1 MKVAHSAGSAFNA
14 RRVIRWGAQAA
25 IVVFLGWLI
34 LRNIDPDRLLDA
46 LRRANWLLLTLAI
59 VPLVVERIIRPLRL
73 AILLPVPI
81 RLVDAIAAQSVSQL
95 VNLVLPLRS
104 GELSLVV
111 LLGAFAPISRSG
123 AFSIVVIDRLL
134 DIVCVLLIFAVS
146 IFIVPD
152 LPLAADQAAALLAV
166 FAGLAIA
173 VMFVLIAF
181 KSEVLR
187 QFDRLLPRRDSPRA
201 DRWRRRVAL
210 LIDGFSVL
218 RDFRRL
224 LLSVIATIATWSLAV
239 FGTWLVLRGFWPGA
253 PIEAAALAVCFGVIG
268 VTLVSLPAGIGV
280 VHAAYVAAVVI
291 FGAAPEVAL
300 AFAIVAH
307 FLATATTAIMGAAA
321 MPIVGRAGLNILRRP
336 ISRSPG

>member
-1 MKVAHSAGSAFNA
+1 LTLAHSAASALNA

-25 IVVFLGWLI
+25 IVVFLGWLV
-34 LRNIDPDRLLDA
+34 LRNVDPERLLEA
-46 LRRANWLLLTLAI
+46 LRRADWWLLALAVI
-59 VPLVVERIIRPLRL
+59 PLFVERIVRPLRL

-81 RLVDAIAAQSVSQL
+81 RFVDAIAAQSVSQL

-134 DIVCVLLIFAVS
+134 DIVCVLVIFAVS

-152 LPLAADQAAALLAV
+152 LPLAADQAAAVLAV
-166 FAGLAIA
+166 FAGLA
-173 VMFVLIAF
+173 VLTMFVLIAF
-181 KSEVLR
+181 KSSVLR

-224 LLSVIATIATWSLAV
+224 LLSVIATVATWSLAV
-239 FGTWLVLRGFWPGA
+239 LGTWLMLRGFWPGA
-253 PIEAAALAVCFGVIG
+253 PIEAAALALCFGVIG
-268 VTLVSLPAGIGV
+268 VTLISLPAGIGV
-280 VHAAYVAAVVI
+280 MHAAYVAAIVI
-291 FGAAPEVAL
+291 FGAPQEVAL

-307 FLATATTAIMGAAA
+307 FLATGTTAIMGAIA
-321 MPIVGRAGLNILRRP
+321 MPIVGRAGISLPRRP
-336 ISRSPG
+336 SSSLGG